1 MADSEF
7 LESSESFA
15 SSDSLAGLS
24 GSDLDDAVAQDSVGQ
39 TVESAD
45 AAVGEVALKEKSKNG
60 LFSDFNI
67 FNAMLMAALLLI
79 LLATFFV
86 FMELTNYGGLDGSW
100 RTGSVGR

>member
-7 LESSESFA
+7 LESSESFT
-15 SSDSLAGLS
+15 SSDSISNLS
-24 GSDLDDAVAQDSVGQ
+24 APDLDDALVEDTPSATVGASDG
-39 TVESAD
+39 V
-45 AAVGEVALKEKSKNG
+45 VVKEKSSGG

-67 FNAMLMAALLLI
+67 FNAMLMASLLLI

-86 FMELTNYGGLDGSW
+86 FMELTDYGGLDGSW

>member
-15 SSDSLAGLS
+15 SSDSI
-24 GSDLDDAVAQDSVGQ
+24 SDLSAPELGAAVVDDTPSQ
-39 TVESAD
+39 TGGATD
-45 AAVGEVALKEKSKNG
+45 AAVVKEKSRG
-60 LFSDFNI
+60 GIFSDFNI
-67 FNAMLMAALLLI
+67 FNAMLMASLIFI